1 MQTELP
7 ITEIVLFI
15 VGAVFTLISFLLRQR
30 DEKQEEQIKLLFTK
44 HDDDAAK
51 LEKLELEIAKQH
63 YIRPELDAKFD
74 KLEGSIV
81 DGLDKLGMKFDR
93 LGERLMKNS

>member
-30 DEKQEEQIKLLFTK
+30 DEKQEEQIKLLFAK